1 MMWRKKPRVDP
12 REAIRLAEEAS
23 EQIRNQQPHVDALN
37 GWLERR
43 KNINGFGQDFELT
56 LIPKGNR

>member
-1 MMWRKKPRVDP
+1 MIWRKKARIDP
-12 REAIRLAEEAS
+12 VEVSRIADEAS
-23 EQIRNQQPHVDALN
+23 EQIRSQQPHVDALN

-56 LIPKGNR
+56 LIPKGSR

>member
-1 MMWRKKPRVDP
+1 MMWRKKSRVDP

-23 EQIRNQQPHVDALN
+23 EQIRSQQPHVDALN

-56 LIPKGNR
+56 LIPKGTR

>member
-1 MMWRKKPRVDP
+1 MIGRKKNRIDP
-12 REAIRLAEEAS
+12 LELTRQAEAAS
-23 EQIRNQQPHVDALN
+23 EQIRSQQPHVDALN